1 MGEDRNVGVH
11 LVQGAAGPPAVPP
24 RRKLSASLRAARLTS
39 RAIRWPEPLTLPEL
53 GQTGALNS
61 SQHRAL
67 SGWRAPRAT
76 DCLHY
81 AGSGY
86 LKEDSVGILSPV
98 NQGRAEGSPRRV

>member
-11 LVQGAAGPPAVPP
+11 LVQGAADPPAVPP

-61 SQHRAL
+61 SQHRAF

-81 AGSGY
+81 AGNGY
-86 LKEDSVGILSPV
+86 LKENSVGILSPV